1 MKKNNL
7 PSKINSS
14 TSMNFKWDDFTYKK
28 KDFKAYRS
36 YLSKKIVILN
46 HTDTVFLKNPD
57 GSVDF
62 SKKMNFDDLKLDL
75 IDNGFKIS
83 DNNFK
88 SIINSGSIEK
98 IDSLIIFF
106 NQLKTNK
113 WDKVDRI
120 KDLVSAAKLKGEFDE
135 NLKLIKKWLCTTYGF
150 AMRDIDPEMPEK
162 VFSRVVFILCS
173 EQRGFGKTEFFRKIG
188 LSGAIEK
195 STGIVGTEIYA
206 EAQGELPKDDRNVS
220 INLIT
225 KMIYLFDDINN
236 LLIKS
241 EGTLRSIISQDYVT
255 KRDLY
260 KDSNKSLKK
269 RATFAGTT
277 NYRELLRNESE
288 NRYMLFTVEEKMDF
302 KLLNSIDIFQLWS
315 QIRQEIISNKKEAF
329 FSHQDYDSIIKMSKE
344 YIYHSEL
351 EDMLNNMFVYNE
363 NGCVG
368 FSEVMKSLKE
378 EYSISASMN
387 NVGAKLKLLAPEGVN
402 IKYKKNG
409 KRFYKLEWRNK
420 IEDEDNQDLP
430 F

>member
-188 LSGAIEK
+188 LSGAIEDA
-195 STGIVGTEIYA
+195 TGIIGSEIYC
-206 EAQGELPKDDRNVS
+206 EAQGELPKDDRNFS

-225 KMIYLFDDINN
+225 KMIYLLDDINN
-236 LLIKS
+236 QVVNS
-241 EGTLRSIISQDYVT
+241 EGILRSIISQDYVT

-260 KDSNKSLKK
+260 KDHNKSLKK
-269 RATFAGTT
+269 RATLAGTT
-277 NYRELLRNESE
+277 NYGEILKKNGE
-288 NRYMLFTVEEKMDF
+288 NRYMMFTVKEIMDF
-302 KLLNSIDIFQLWS
+302 DKLNSINYFQLWS
-315 QIRQEIISNKKEAF
+315 QIRQEIINKGDDAF
-329 FSHQDYDSIIKMSKE
+329 FTKEDYNMIIKMSND
-344 YIYHSEL
+344 YIYISPL
-351 EDMLNNMFVYNE
+351 EQVLNNMFVFDE
-363 NGCVG
+363 NGKIG
-368 FSEVMKSLKE
+368 FSEIMKSLKE
-378 EYSISASMN
+378 DYSIYAPTNS
-387 NVGAKLKLLAPEGVN
+387 VGVLAPEGVN
-402 IKYKKNG
+402 IIHKKNG
-409 KRFYKLEWRNK
+409 KRFYKLQWRNL
-420 IEDEDNQDLP
+420 IDEGEEDDQDLP